1 MSLSETRRRPS
12 DASKYGVLV
21 GTVRD
26 GHEDA
31 GKSPHYEI
39 WVQGGG
45 DYRIAVNVRSE
56 DGSDVL
62 ALLDDA
68 YAGTTVDL
76 AGLASG
82 EKGFRALATG
92 AEGAGLDYLR
102 DAGLVDVTAMVSIPP
117 DGPGQTLAPD
127 FDAVVGKAK
136 ADPDA
141 VVIAFGEFYADKGS
155 DRDFGFSPE
164 QGIHDIHM
172 NQGNAAPY
180 ERDNR
185 VHGDGALFIRFGD
198 GSVFAF
204 FSRFTTQSLQ
214 TDPSSGN
221 PVQAD

>member
-1 MSLSETRRRPS
+1 MSETRRRPS

-21 GTVRD
+21 GTLRD

-39 WVQGGG
+39 WVEGGG

-62 ALLDDA
+62 ALLDND
-68 YAGTTVDL
+68 YAGTTVVDL
-76 AGLASG
+76 AGLAAG
-82 EKGFRALATG
+82 AKGFQALATG
-92 AEGAGLDYLR
+92 PDGAGLDYLR
-102 DAGLVDVTAMVSIPP
+102 DPGLVDVAAMASIPP

-127 FDAVVGKAK
+127 FDALVAKAK
-136 ADPDA
+136 ADPAA
-141 VVIAFGEFYADKGS
+141 VVVAFGEFYADSGA
-155 DRDFGFSPE
+155 DNDFGFSPE

-185 VHGDGALFIRFGD
+185 VHGDGALFVRFGD
-198 GSVFAF
+198 GSTFAF

-214 TDPSSGN
+214 TDPSSGD
-221 PVQAD
+221 PVSAE